1 MGEEE
6 KGIGNS
12 PWEEVAGE
20 SESHWFRVWRLFWTS
35 SRGGD
40 KNFNGLNGPRMC
52 LGLGHNPR
60 FWAYS
65 RPNKVGSPV
74 GFG

>member
-20 SESHWFRVWRLFWTS
+20 SESHWFRVRAS
-35 SRGGD
+35 SRGGAIRACN
-40 KNFNGLNGPRMC
+40 KINGLRGPRMC
-52 LGLGHNPR
+52 LGLGPNP
-60 FWAYS
+60 
-65 RPNKVGSPV
+65 
-74 GFG
+74 